1 MNTFLSDVRDTLIPG
16 RDARHG
22 PLPSLL
28 IIMTI
33 VTGLVD
39 TFSFLRL
46 GHVFVANATG
56 NILFLGFALAHV
68 PGFSAT
74 ESLLALVAFMIGAS
88 IGGKLSSLLGHH
100 RGRLFSIAAAVQA
113 LLLVIALVL
122 SLFATSPVGGGLRSS
137 LVGVL
142 GLAMGL
148 QNAVARRLAVPDLTT
163 TVLTLTITGMGADS
177 TFVGGTGSK
186 AGRRLVSIA
195 AMLIG
200 AVLGA
205 LLVLHTTLCT
215 PLIGAAVAV
224 LVVAGLAATTGR
236 SKDEWTKA

>member
-1 MNTFLSDVRDTLIPG
+1 MNTFFSEVGDTLIPG
-16 RDARHG
+16 RDKRHG

-28 IIMTI
+28 VVMTI

-56 NILFLGFALAHV
+56 NILFMGFALAHV
-68 PGFSAT
+68 PGFSIT
-74 ESLLALVAFMIGAS
+74 ESLLALVAFLSGATL
-88 IGGKLSSLLGHH
+88 GGKLGALLGHH
-100 RGRLFSIAAAVQA
+100 RGKLFSVASTVQGVLLAIA
-113 LLLVIALVL
+113 LLLSI
-122 SLFATSPVGGGLRSS
+122 FATSPVGGGYRGS
-137 LVGVL
+137 LVAIL

-163 TVLTLTITGMGADS
+163 TVLTLTITGIGADGA
-177 TFVGGTGSK
+177 FLGGTGSR

-200 AVLGA
+200 AVAGA
-205 LLVLHTTLCT
+205 LLVLHTPLWT
-215 PLIGAAVAV
+215 PLIAASTGV
-224 LVVAGLAATTGR
+224 LVVAGLAAATSR
-236 SKDEWTKA
+236 SREAWTQA

>member
-1 MNTFLSDVRDTLIPG
+1 MNTFFSEVGDALIPG
-16 RDARHG
+16 RDQRHG

-28 IIMTI
+28 VIMTI

-68 PGFSAT
+68 PGFSIS
-74 ESLLALVAFMIGAS
+74 ESLLALVAFLIGAVL
-88 IGGKLSSLLGHH
+88 GGKLGALLGRH
-100 RGRLFSIAAAVQA
+100 RGKLFSVATMVQELV
-113 LLLVIALVL
+113 LLIALVL
-122 SLFATSPVGGGLRSS
+122 SLLATTPVGGGYRGS
-137 LVGVL
+137 LVAVL

-163 TVLTLTITGMGADS
+163 TVLTLTITGIGADGA
-177 TFVGGTGSK
+177 FLGGTGSK

-195 AMLIG
+195 AMLVG
-200 AVLGA
+200 AVVGA

-215 PLIGAAVAV
+215 PLIAASAAV
-224 LVVAGLAATTGR
+224 LVVAILASVAGR
-236 SKDEWTKA
+236 SNDEWTRA